1 MTKGNRPMLLERCKK
16 SVNDMLPADAE
27 HIILPCDSKK
37 EWPKIR
43 IDALKLAPYV
53 CFVDDDD
60 VVVNNSI
67 PICLRAM
74 EENDVGVVFT
84 DEALADLNG
93 NITSIRAGVRR
104 YDDNIDT
111 PWSVHHLSV
120 IQSNAVVDNLDHL
133 LDQID
138 GVEWFIRSSAMKSK
152 GALHVP
158 IIGYKWTHHKDQAS
172 KHYPQFFKRTFDI
185 CRSGPIPQYA
195 INM

>member
-1 MTKGNRPMLLERCKK
+1 
-16 SVNDMLPADAE
+16 MLPKDSFYT
-27 HIILPCDSKK
+27 IIQCNSKE

-67 PICLRAM
+67 PICLQAM

-84 DEALADLNG
+84 DEELVDLNG
-93 NITSIRAGVRR
+93 NTLSIRDGVRR
-104 YDDNIDT
+104 YDDNINT

-158 IIGYKWTHHKDQAS
+158 IIGYKWSFYETQTS
-172 KHYPQFFKRTFDI
+172 KQYSTYFKRTFDI

-195 INM
+195 LNM